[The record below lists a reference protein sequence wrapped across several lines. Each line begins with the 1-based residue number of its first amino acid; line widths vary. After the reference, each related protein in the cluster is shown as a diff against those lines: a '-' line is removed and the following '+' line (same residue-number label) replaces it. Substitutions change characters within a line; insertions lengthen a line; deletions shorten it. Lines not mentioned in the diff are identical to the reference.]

1 MITNI
6 YDLTGRHN
14 MAQIYVDLA
23 FGEVPR
29 IDETRDIV
37 ADQYLVRD
45 YDTPPL
51 IASLQEIAGDAP
63 VPVVIYTGKELS
75 RSEERRLKKYEAAAQ
90 VFERLTA
97 APINS

>member
-51 IASLQEIAGDAP
+51 IASLQEIAGDGP
-63 VPVVIYTGKELS
+63 GGRPTRTHHKM
-75 RSEERRLKKYEAAAQ
+75 AAGSGL
-90 VFERLTA
+90 EG
-97 APINS
+97 